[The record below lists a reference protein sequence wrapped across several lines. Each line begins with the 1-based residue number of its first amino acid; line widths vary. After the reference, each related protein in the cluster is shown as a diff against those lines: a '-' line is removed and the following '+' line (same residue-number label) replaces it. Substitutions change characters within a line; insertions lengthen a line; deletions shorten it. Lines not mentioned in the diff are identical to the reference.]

1 MQTIVCLS
9 LPILYWSSLICYAHF
24 MSAKLRKVIVYGD
37 SLILAG
43 VRHRLE
49 TCPDLKIILMD
60 QSKEEPFET
69 ILANCPAAF
78 VFDLEA
84 IQPDFQL
91 SLLQLPD
98 LLLIGI
104 DPETHQALVWSGR
117 QEAAVQVDD
126 LVSIIRA

>member
-1 MQTIVCLS
+1 
-9 LPILYWSSLICYAHF
+9 
-24 MSAKLRKVIVYGD
+24 MSAKLCKVIVYGD
-37 SLILAG
+37 SLILTS
-43 VRHRLE
+43 VRHSLE
-49 TCPDLKIILMD
+49 NCPDLKIILMD
-60 QSKEEPFET
+60 QSQEEPFET
-69 ILANCPAAF
+69 ILDNCPAAF

-91 SLLQLPD
+91 SLLQLPG

-117 QEAAVQVDD
+117 QEAAVQVND